1 MKKLFGKLQNGENV
15 EIYSLKNINGMKM
28 NVITYGGIITS
39 LFVPDKNEEMID
51 VVLGYDNLEGY
62 VGNECYFG
70 ALIGRCGNRIG
81 RGKFTLDGKEY
92 QLAKNNDDKHHLHGG
107 NIGYNKVIWTVDEFT
122 ENSITLSYLSKD
134 GEENY
139 PGNLNIIVKYI
150 LTEYNELVIEYE
162 AETDKTTI
170 LNLTQHTYFN
180 LNGHNTG
187 DILNHKMF
195 INAYSFTL
203 TDEDSIPTGVIQPVD
218 GTDFDFN
225 IPTEIGARINN
236 NDEQLV
242 FAGGYDHNL
251 CLNKEKENEL
261 TLAATTFASESG
273 ISMDT
278 LTSEPGMQFYT
289 GNYLDG
295 SIVGKDGTV
304 YNRRNGFCLET
315 QHYPDSPNHSN
326 FPSTELKA
334 GEKYS
339 SKSVYKFYVS

>member
-107 NIGYNKVIWTVDEFT
+107 NIGYNKVLWTVDEFT

-139 PGNLNIIVKYI
+139 PGNLNIIIKYI
-150 LTEYNELVIEYE
+150 LTDNNELVIEYE

-180 LNGHNTG
+180 LNGHNSG
-187 DILNHKMF
+187 DILNHKIF
-195 INAYSFTL
+195 INADSFTL
-203 TDEDSIPTGVIQPVD
+203 TDEDSIPTGVIQPVA
-218 GTDFDFN
+218 GTDFDFK